1 MLDYLLDFWTQ
12 RTERLCGRLRL
23 MVSVL
28 KVESV
33 LGEVWLVVC
42 YCEYSLVLRG
52 DSELGGVFDDRRG
65 WTEIRTLLLTEFLLL
80 PKHLIFHLGLVL
92 DLSKFQ

>member
-1 MLDYLLDFWTQ
+1 
-12 RTERLCGRLRL
+12 

-33 LGEVWLVVC
+33 LGELGLVVC

-52 DSELGGVFDDRRG
+52 DSELAGVFDDRG

-80 PKHLIFHLGLVL
+80 PKHLILHLGLVL